1 MTMRRF
7 GIVVALSLL
16 ALLTLP
22 AGLLQPAQTPAWEVY
37 AVRYGTLAG
46 FPTRYLVAGADTTRT
61 SEVALTV
68 WLLKGR
74 DRTVLVDAGFYRD
87 EFLRS
92 WRPAQFRRPSEVL
105 DSLGVRSASVTDVV
119 VTHVHWDHLDGADL
133 FPNARIW
140 IQREEYEHHVGAKG
154 EVLDRAISPVDATM
168 LHNLRTDGRV
178 RLVEGDAQEIIPGIR
193 VYTGGR
199 HTFASQYVGVNTR
212 SGTVIIASD
221 NMYLYENLDRRV
233 PIAATLDSASN
244 LAAQDRMKTLAA
256 RPELVIPGHDPAVFI
271 RFSGPRAGF
280 VRID

>member
-1 MTMRRF
+1 MV
-7 GIVVALSLL
+7 IVLSLL
-16 ALLTLP
+16 ALLILP
-22 AGLLQPAQTPAWEVY
+22 AGSVQPAQAPVAWEVY
-37 AVRYGTLAG
+37 AVRYGTLAN

-68 WLLKGR
+68 WLLKGP
-74 DRTVLVDAGFYRD
+74 DRTVLIDAGFYRD
-87 EFLRS
+87 QFLRS
-92 WRPAQFRRPSEVL
+92 WRPAEFRRPSEVL
-105 DSLGVRSASVTDVV
+105 DSLGVRAASITDIV

-133 FPNARIW
+133 FPSARIW
-140 IQREEYEHHVGAKG
+140 IQRAEYEHHVGAKG

-168 LHNLRTDGRV
+168 LHDLHADGRV
-178 RLVEGDAQEIIPGIR
+178 RLVEGDAQEILPGIR

-256 RPELVIPGHDPAVFI
+256 RPELVIPGHDPAVFT
-271 RFSGPRAGF
+271 RFPASRAGL

>member
-1 MTMRRF
+1 MAMKRF
-7 GIVVALSLL
+7 GPAILGVILPLLVHVAGSK
-16 ALLTLP
+16 LT
-22 AGLLQPAQTPAWEVY
+22 AQQPAWEVH
-37 AVRYGTLAG
+37 AVRYGTLAN
-46 FPTRYLVAGADTTRT
+46 FPTRYLIAGADSTRT

-68 WLLKGR
+68 WLLKGP

-87 EFLRS
+87 QFLRS
-92 WRPAQFRRPSEVL
+92 WRPAEFRRPSEVL
-105 DSLGVRSASVTDVV
+105 DSLGVRAASVTDIVI
-119 VTHVHWDHLDGADL
+119 THVHWDHLDGADL

-140 IQREEYEHHVGAKG
+140 IQRAEYEHHVGAKG
-154 EVLDRAISPVDATM
+154 EVLDRAISAVDATM
-168 LHNLRTDGRV
+168 LHDLHADGRV

-199 HTFASQYVGVNTR
+199 HTYASQYVGVNTR

-221 NMYLYENLDRRV
+221 DMYLYENLERRV

-256 RPELVIPGHDPAVFI
+256 RPELVIPGHDPAVFT
-271 RFSGPRAGF
+271 RFPVLRPGF

>member
-1 MTMRRF
+1 MSHI
-7 GIVVALSLL
+7 GAVVAGTLL
-16 ALLTLP
+16 AAV
-22 AGLLQPAQTPAWEVY
+22 AGQIPSFSAEQPAWEVY
-37 AVRYGTLAG
+37 AVRYGTLAN
-46 FPTRYLVAGADTTRT
+46 FPTRYLVAGADSTRT

-92 WRPAQFRRPSEVL
+92 WRPAEFRRPSDVL
-105 DSLGVRSASVTDVV
+105 DSLGVRVGSVTDII

-140 IQREEYEHHVGAKG
+140 IQRDEYEHHVGAKG

-168 LHNLRTDGRV
+168 LHNLSTDGRV
-178 RLVEGDAQEIIPGIR
+178 RLLEGDAQEVIPGIR

-221 NMYLYENLDRRV
+221 NMYLYENLERRV

-256 RPELVIPGHDPAVFI
+256 RPELVIPGHDPAVFT
-271 RFSGPRAGF
+271 RFPVSRPGF

>member
-1 MTMRRF
+1 MRRF
-7 GIVVALSLL
+7 GIVVAVALL
-16 ALLTLP
+16 ALLSLS
-22 AGLLQPAQTPAWEVY
+22 AGSLRPVQTPAWEVY
-37 AVRYGTLAG
+37 AVRYGTLAN

-61 SEVALTV
+61 SEVALTI
-68 WLLKGR
+68 WLLKGP

-87 EFLRS
+87 QFLRS
-92 WRPAQFRRPSEVL
+92 WRPAEFRRPSDVL
-105 DSLGVRSASVTDVV
+105 DSLGVRAATVTDII

-168 LHNLRTDGRV
+168 LFNLHTEGRV
-178 RLVEGDAQEIIPGIR
+178 RLVEGDAQEIIPGVR

-199 HTFASQYVGVNTR
+199 HTYASQYVGVNTR

-221 NMYLYENLDRRV
+221 NMYLYENLERRV
-233 PIAATLDSASN
+233 PIAATLDSVSN

-256 RPELVIPGHDPAVFI
+256 KPELVIPGHDPAVFT
-271 RFSGPRAGF
+271 RFPMSRPGF